1 MPSSSVAFAQILQV
15 GLQSNTTPITG
26 DISENNELSSKR
38 MLAKLPE
45 FKLPE
50 RKVFNSVMAPANL
63 VESLPER
70 MYNKDLYVRNDA

>member
-26 DISENNELSSKR
+26 DISDNNELSTKR

-45 FKLPE
+45 FKLPVG
-50 RKVFNSVMAPANL
+50 KVFTSAMTPANL

-70 MYNKDLYVRNDA
+70 MYDKDLYVRNDT